1 MTSRGI
7 HQNVSSRVGPPG
19 PADGRFQTSR
29 ARQACGPMGSQRSC
43 DVTGISTGIVK
54 DSAVSEQSEQPRFES
69 EADANVRMASLEY
82 TQRKHKFSK
91 YMNPKHGLK
100 RLERAKTWVL
110 TPIPKSQGIEMGN
123 AGSEC
128 ETKHD
133 PLLSFQDEKAKKPTK
148 KPQPRLQAYAEAD
161 VVVPLS

>member
-19 PADGRFQTSR
+19 PADGRFKTSR

-43 DVTGISTGIVK
+43 DVTGISTGIVE

-82 TQRKHKFSK
+82 TQRKHKFSE
-91 YMNPKHGLK
+91 YMNPKHDLK

-110 TPIPKSQGIEMGN
+110 TPIPKSQGNEMGN

-133 PLLSFQDEKAKKPTK
+133 PPPSLFRMKRPRNPRKTPTK
-148 KPQPRLQAYAEAD
+148 AT
-161 VVVPLS
+161 SIC